1 MSKKSKPTVTNC
13 GLMKE
18 IVHELTQPM
27 LKKSTILEMDSIY
40 SMDNDNI
47 HALLPIDNDN
57 IHALLPINRQ
67 EERSFELT
75 MSLDVELI

>member
-47 HALLPIDNDN
+47 HALLPI
-57 IHALLPINRQ
+57 NRQ